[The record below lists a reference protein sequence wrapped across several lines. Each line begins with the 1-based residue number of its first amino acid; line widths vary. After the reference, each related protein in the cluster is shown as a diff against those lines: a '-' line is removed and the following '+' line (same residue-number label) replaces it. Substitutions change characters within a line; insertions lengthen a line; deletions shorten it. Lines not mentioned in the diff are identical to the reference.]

1 MQYAIMGNT
10 GLEVS
15 HLSVGTDVQLPPDE
29 LLPILRR
36 ARELG
41 VNFVDTDHSY
51 SYNRSEAESGQTW
64 EAVRQWLPEVEREQ
78 VVLAAKTYKTSAAGA
93 LEDVHGALTGLGTD
107 YVDIF
112 LLHGLND
119 LEDWDRFEPALEGC
133 LQARDRGLVRHV
145 GISTHTVT
153 MARKAAEIPELE
165 VLLVTLNATGKVM
178 KRSGSPEEMQEAMR
192 VLHDQGRGLY
202 IMKSLARGRVFEDDE
217 EEGEARR
224 PLTHEEIERA
234 LTYVFGCPWAQ
245 AVTIGMRRLEE
256 VDQNAAIAD
265 RVSAGRTAVPAGL

>member
-15 HLSVGTDVQLPPDE
+15 RLSVGTDVLLPPGE

-36 ARELG
+36 AREFG
-41 VNFVDTDHSY
+41 VNFIDTDHSY
-51 SYNRSEAESGQTW
+51 SYERSAGEKGQTW
-64 EAVRQWLPEVEREQ
+64 EAVRRWLPEVERDE
-78 VVLAAKTYKTSAAGA
+78 VVLAAKTYKTTKAGA
-93 LEDVHGALTGLGTD
+93 LEDAEDALIGLGTD

-133 LQARDRGLVRHV
+133 LQARDRGLVRTV

-165 VLLVTLNATGKVM
+165 VLLVTLNLTGKVM

-192 VLHDQGRGLY
+192 VLHEQGRGLY
-202 IMKSLARGRVFEDDE
+202 IMKSLARGRVFDDSEDE
-217 EEGEARR
+217 SETERR
-224 PLTHEEIERA
+224 LTPDQVERA
-234 LTYVFGCPWAQ
+234 LTYVFECPWAQ
-245 AVTIGMRRLEE
+245 AVTIGMRRLED
-256 VDQNAAIAD
+256 VDQNAAIANK
-265 RVSAGRTAVPAGL
+265 VSASRSPVPA